1 MRHVTFLS
9 LASLWIAVPNA
20 FAQSAA
26 VWAGANDN
34 PNTLITAQF
43 DGVTMSYL
51 PEVAS
56 GGASGGGPGWTESQ
70 VRVFAGRAQ
79 GRCSLVAQTNT
90 SSGSVAVYTIGA
102 SGAAAP
108 VGGSPFATGGVSTTL
123 AWARDGQALYVSRA
137 VNGPGTV
144 VTFRVACTPGGTVSV
159 TNAGAV
165 TLGTITDLRDLDVT
179 AAGGHLCA
187 TGLVSR
193 NVACFAIDPATRLP
207 AATPANSV
215 VLPDVRGLRLSPINT
230 CGVLSSPSANL
241 VRGLTVD
248 PGGLVAL
255 TNSVSHVAPPF
266 YGAISPDGAFAAFGT
281 NGGNRVV
288 LLNLVPAGCQI
299 SLAGIT
305 DASPGGGVSPY
316 VAFDGASRLYVAD
329 TLVNRIRVFQATP
342 GGPGTAISTSTTNHA
357 TANPP
362 VGIDAALLSTVPVE
376 LVGYSVE

>member
-1 MRHVTFLS
+1 MKQVTFLA
-9 LASLWIAVPNA
+9 LASLWLAVPSA
-20 FAQSAA
+20 QAQSAA

-43 DGVTMSYL
+43 DGAAMSYL

-70 VRVFAGRAQ
+70 VRAFAGRAQ

-90 SSGSVAVYTIGA
+90 SSGSVAIYTVGS
-102 SGAAAP
+102 SGAATP
-108 VGGSPFATGGVSTTL
+108 VGGSPFATGGVPSTL
-123 AWARDGQALYVSRA
+123 AWARDGQALYVNR
-137 VNGPGTV
+137 GPGGPGAI
-144 VTFRVACTPGGTVSV
+144 VTFRVACTPGGAVSV
-159 TNAGAV
+159 TNAGTV
-165 TLGTITDLRDLDVT
+165 TLGTITALRDLDVT
-179 AAGGHLCA
+179 ATGGHLCA
-187 TGLVSR
+187 TGQAST
-193 NVACFAIDPATRLP
+193 NVACFAIDPVTRLP
-207 AATPANSV
+207 AAAPANSL
-215 VLPDVRGLRLSPINT
+215 VLPDVQGLRLSPINT
-230 CGVLSSPSANL
+230 CGVLSIPSANL
-241 VRGLTVD
+241 VRGVTVGA
-248 PGGLVAL
+248 GGLVSV

-281 NGGNRVV
+281 HGGNRVV
-288 LLNLVPAGCQI
+288 LLNLVPASCQI
-299 SLAGIT
+299 GLAGIT

-316 VAFDGASRLYVAD
+316 VAFDGANRLYVAD

-342 GGPGTAISTSTTNHA
+342 GGPGTASSTSTTNHA